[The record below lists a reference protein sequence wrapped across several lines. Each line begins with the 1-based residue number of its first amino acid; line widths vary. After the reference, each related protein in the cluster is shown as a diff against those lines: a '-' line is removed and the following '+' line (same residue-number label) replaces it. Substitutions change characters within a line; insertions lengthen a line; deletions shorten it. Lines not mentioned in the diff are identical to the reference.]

1 MQNNVFSGQG
11 CWVRKRI
18 RGVQCRPEQRV
29 PASKKTTTTAFV
41 WLPPGTEY
49 TKEPSIGIYEE
60 TRLEVMQCPS
70 HKSGSCADKSWS
82 CVDKSWS
89 CEEHSMLCPARQA
102 RRKST
107 LKKPQ
112 PNLWKWHLRA
122 CVYTFYFLQKSV
134 HPFTQRAFPTDF
146 QRFQVWI
153 FGFQSIHITRI
164 CVNARCFNPSRPSP
178 SATCLVLK

>member
-1 MQNNVFSGQG
+1 MLSQEEDKGRS
-11 CWVRKRI
+11 
-18 RGVQCRPEQRV
+18 V
-29 PASKKTTTTAFV
+29 PTGTASTSQQKKTTTTAFV

-82 CVDKSWS
+82 CVDKSGT

-112 PNLWKWHLRA
+112 PNL
-122 CVYTFYFLQKSV
+122 
-134 HPFTQRAFPTDF
+134 
-146 QRFQVWI
+146 
-153 FGFQSIHITRI
+153 
-164 CVNARCFNPSRPSP
+164 
-178 SATCLVLK
+178 

>member
-1 MQNNVFSGQG
+1 MLSQEEDKGRS
-11 CWVRKRI
+11 
-18 RGVQCRPEQRV
+18 V
-29 PASKKTTTTAFV
+29 PTGTASTSHQKKTTTTAFV
-41 WLPPGTEY
+41 WLPPGTGY

-70 HKSGSCADKSWS
+70 HKSGSCADKSGSCADKSWSCVDKSWS

-112 PNLWKWHLRA
+112 PNL
-122 CVYTFYFLQKSV
+122 
-134 HPFTQRAFPTDF
+134 
-146 QRFQVWI
+146 
-153 FGFQSIHITRI
+153 
-164 CVNARCFNPSRPSP
+164 
-178 SATCLVLK
+178 

>member
-11 CWVRKRI
+11 CRVRKRLRRF
-18 RGVQCRPEQRV
+18 RGRPEKRV
-29 PASKKTTTTAFV
+29 PASKKRTTTAFV

-60 TRLEVMQCPS
+60 IRLEVMQCHS
-70 HKSGSCADKSWS
+70 HKSGSCADKAGSCADKSGSCADKSGSCADKSWS
-82 CVDKSWS
+82 CVDKSGS

-112 PNLWKWHLRA
+112 PNL
-122 CVYTFYFLQKSV
+122 
-134 HPFTQRAFPTDF
+134 
-146 QRFQVWI
+146 
-153 FGFQSIHITRI
+153 
-164 CVNARCFNPSRPSP
+164 
-178 SATCLVLK
+178 

>member
-1 MQNNVFSGQG
+1 MLSQEEDKGRS
-11 CWVRKRI
+11 
-18 RGVQCRPEQRV
+18 V
-29 PASKKTTTTAFV
+29 PTGTASTSQQKKTTTTAFV

-49 TKEPSIGIYEE
+49 TKELSIGIYEE

-82 CVDKSWS
+82 CADRSGSCVDKSGS

-112 PNLWKWHLRA
+112 PNL
-122 CVYTFYFLQKSV
+122 
-134 HPFTQRAFPTDF
+134 
-146 QRFQVWI
+146 
-153 FGFQSIHITRI
+153 
-164 CVNARCFNPSRPSP
+164 
-178 SATCLVLK
+178 